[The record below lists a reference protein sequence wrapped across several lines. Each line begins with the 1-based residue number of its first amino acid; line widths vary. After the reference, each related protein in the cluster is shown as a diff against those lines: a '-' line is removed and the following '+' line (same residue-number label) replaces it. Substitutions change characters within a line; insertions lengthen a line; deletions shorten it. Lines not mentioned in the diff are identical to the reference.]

1 MESRMLKC
9 CRDPGRLTVSLAE
22 SICLRAVIKPITFP
36 LKLWLSW
43 KAVLATKQG
52 GFKGRAVASI
62 GMFRLPAP
70 GMWVAQRL

>member
-1 MESRMLKC
+1 MC

-43 KAVLATKQG
+43 KAVLATKQD
-52 GFKGRAVASI
+52 GFRDRAVASI

-70 GMWVAQRL
+70 GMRIAQRL